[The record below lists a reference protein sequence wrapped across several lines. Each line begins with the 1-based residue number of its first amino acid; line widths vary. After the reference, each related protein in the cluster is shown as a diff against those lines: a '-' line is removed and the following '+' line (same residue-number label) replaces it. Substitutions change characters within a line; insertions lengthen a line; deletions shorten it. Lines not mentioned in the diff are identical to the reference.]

1 LLNKNI
7 ITVIKPRTINIITLT
22 KMDAMAAMAAM
33 DAMDAAATATA
44 TTELVALFN
53 EEFNKECGELNCR
66 GKLDA
71 PFARD
76 ALQFPEISYQFM
88 SYKRALKIHR
98 KATNDYLSLAFGG
111 MKKDE
116 LAQFKKDYE
125 SAMHA
130 EKNTYHTEV
139 KKVVATLVKIIKV
152 LLAEKKAMEKACI
165 FVNDDNRFAIYARL
179 REEYIPTLYAFLP
192 LLQQM
197 NLVPHHFRSCFR

>member
-1 LLNKNI
+1 
-7 ITVIKPRTINIITLT
+7 
-22 KMDAMAAMAAM
+22 MDAM
-33 DAMDAAATATA
+33 DAMDAAAEATA
-44 TTELVALFN
+44 TTELIALFN
-53 EEFNKECGELNCR
+53 KGLKKECGELNCR
-66 GKLDA
+66 GELDA

-88 SYKRALKIHR
+88 SSMHALKIHG
-98 KATNDYLSLAFGG
+98 KATDDYLSLAFGG
-111 MKKDE
+111 MTEDE

-139 KKVVATLVKIIKV
+139 RKVVATLVKIIKV

-197 NLVPHHFRSCFR
+197 NLVPHHFRPCFR